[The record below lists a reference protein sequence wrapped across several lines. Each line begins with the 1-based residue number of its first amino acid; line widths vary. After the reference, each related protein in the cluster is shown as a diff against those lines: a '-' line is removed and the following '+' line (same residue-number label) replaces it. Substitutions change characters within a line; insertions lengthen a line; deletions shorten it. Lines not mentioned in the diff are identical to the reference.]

1 MADIT
6 VLSTL
11 ATEQAYRDLLPDF
24 ERATGH
30 KVTTSFTGT
39 VDVKKRIAAGE
50 AFDLLIMAS
59 DDIDAFLASG
69 ALAPGSR
76 ADLAS
81 SGVGVAVRAGAAKP
95 DIGTVAAFRPHCWPP
110 APSAIPPARAAT
122 MSSACSTVSASPTR
136 SSRSCVWRRPAPSSA
151 A

>member
-1 MADIT
+1 MGANLAETLT

-11 ATEQAYRDLLPDF
+11 ATEQAYHDLLPEF

-69 ALAPGSR
+69 TLKSGSR
-76 ADLAS
+76 VDLAS

-95 DIGTVAAFRPHCWPP
+95 DIGTTRHLHDRTAGGPHHRLFHRPE
-110 APSAIPPARAAT
+110 R
-122 MSSACSTVSASPTR
+122 
-136 SSRSCVWRRPAPSSA
+136 
-151 A
+151 